1 MTAKVTIELQANE
14 TGTFSEL
21 DLRVLNALTGTA
33 QRTLQVGDVKI
44 TEPAQAEAEPEA
56 PAEEKPAA
64 PKRTRRTKAQIE
76 ADKASKWAQAEEAA
90 KAEAEAKAEA
100 SGHTE
105 AAPAEEDPEEDLLGE
120 DSEDTPEDVSMDD
133 VVAKVTALV
142 RGGKQSE
149 VKEALSK
156 FGAARVS
163 KLADKDLPAFF
174 AEISALEA

>member
-33 QRTLQVGDVKI
+33 QRTLQVGDVKV

-76 ADKASKWAQAEEAA
+76 ADKAAAEAEEAEKAEAAA
-90 KAEAEAKAEA
+90 KAEAA
-100 SGHTE
+100 GHTE
-105 AAPAEEDPEEDLLGE
+105 AAPAEEDPEDDLLGE
-120 DSEDTPEDVSMDD
+120 DPEDTPEDVSMDD

>member
-33 QRTLQVGDVKI
+33 QRTLQVGDVKV

-64 PKRTRRTKAQIE
+64 PKRARRTKAQIE
-76 ADKASKWAQAEEAA
+76 ADKAAAEAEEAEKAEAAA
-90 KAEAEAKAEA
+90 KAEAA
-100 SGHTE
+100 GHTE
-105 AAPAEEDPEEDLLGE
+105 AATAEEDPEDDLLGG
-120 DSEDTPEDVSMDD
+120 DPEDTPEDVSMDD